1 MPWYHGGMIEQTAS
15 LRGLDVVFYTVKDMR
30 RARAFY
36 EQLFGLKPSMES
48 DYWVEYDLPDGT
60 TFALAHDPQG
70 GWKEGHGLMLG
81 VNNRNAAAERAKQ
94 LGGTITDRQFESA
107 SCGAFECIDPD
118 GNYLYFHERK
128 G

>member
-1 MPWYHGGMIEQTAS
+1 MPGYNAGMTEESVA
-15 LRGLDVVFYTVKDMR
+15 LRGLDVVFYTVKDMA

-36 EQLFGLKPSMES
+36 EALFGMKSSVES

-81 VNNRNAAAERAKQ
+81 VADRAATAERAKQ
-94 LGGTITDRQFESA
+94 LGGSITERQFETA
-107 SCGAFECIDPD
+107 KCGAYECIDPE
-118 GNYLYFHERK
+118 GNYLYFHQRK
-128 G
+128 